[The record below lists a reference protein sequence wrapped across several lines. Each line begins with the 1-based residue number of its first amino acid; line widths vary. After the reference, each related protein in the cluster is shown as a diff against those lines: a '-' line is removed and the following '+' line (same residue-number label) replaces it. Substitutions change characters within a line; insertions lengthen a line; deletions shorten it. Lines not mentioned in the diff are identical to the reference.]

1 MKYSILFLAL
11 FFSMSTG
18 NAQYKWCVSMLGKTK
33 LKQVEENREG
43 NIVMVTTAEL
53 NKTGWFEIKFN
64 KYDTAMRR
72 TVFVNDASG
81 SSMQNWE
88 EVKKNWRISTEAL
101 KKLFDKGGELS
112 FYFTE
117 IPRDINKAMVIKVRP
132 LHLCMVKRSEK

>member
-11 FFSMSTG
+11 LFSVSTG

-33 LKQVEENREG
+33 LKNVEENREG
-43 NIVMVTTAEL
+43 NVVMVTTAEL
-53 NKTGWFEIKFN
+53 NKPGWFEIKFN

-88 EVKKNWRISTEAL
+88 EVKKSWKISTNEL
-101 KKLFDKGGELS
+101 KKLLEKGGNLS

-117 IPRDINKAMVIKVRP
+117 IPRDINKAMLVKVRP
-132 LHLCMVKRSEK
+132 LHLCTVKQTAK

>member
-1 MKYSILFLAL
+1 
-11 FFSMSTG
+11 
-18 NAQYKWCVSMLGKTK
+18 MLGKTK

-43 NIVMVTTAEL
+43 NMVMVTTAEL

-81 SSMQNWE
+81 LSMQNWE